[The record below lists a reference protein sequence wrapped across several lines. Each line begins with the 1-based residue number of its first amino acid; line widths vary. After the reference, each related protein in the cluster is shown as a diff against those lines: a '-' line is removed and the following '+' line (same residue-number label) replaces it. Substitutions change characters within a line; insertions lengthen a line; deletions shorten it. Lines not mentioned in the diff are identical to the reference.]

1 MVVRR
6 EDAFLFPLRVSVSEL
21 VKSGGKL
28 SARLMLTIGNSEGK
42 EVRHGPAS

>member
-6 EDAFLFPLRVSVSEL
+6 EDAFLFSLRVSVSDP
-21 VKSGGKL
+21 VKSGGEL
-28 SARLMLTIGNSEGK
+28 SERRMLTIGNSEGK